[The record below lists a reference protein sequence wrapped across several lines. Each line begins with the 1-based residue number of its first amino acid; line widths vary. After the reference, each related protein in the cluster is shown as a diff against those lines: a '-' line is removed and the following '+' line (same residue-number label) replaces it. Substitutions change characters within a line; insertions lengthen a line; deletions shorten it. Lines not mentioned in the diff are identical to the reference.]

1 LKPLHLRP
9 EADADLDGLIEY
21 YTVVAGA
28 QLTHRFLD
36 CVESTLH
43 QISEF
48 PDSGALVR
56 PDTGLFSGYRFV
68 VLHGFRQ
75 ILVFYRNGELHIDV
89 VRVIHGFRDLEEA
102 LR

>member
-1 LKPLHLRP
+1 M
-9 EADADLDGLIEY
+9 
-21 YTVVAGA
+21 
-28 QLTHRFLD
+28 
-36 CVESTLH
+36 
-43 QISEF
+43 
-48 PDSGALVR
+48 R